1 MMRLHGFCIFY
12 DQSRHHTST
21 NYRLACQTSL
31 DNRKKMFLR
40 RVFHSCPPRFI
51 QKGVNKLFQKRFLN
65 THEYQSLEILSQYGI
80 NTPKSKVASTI
91 EEVERY
97 AKEIGTDVV
106 IKAQILAGG
115 RGKGYFLNGFKGQF
129 TSV

>member
-1 MMRLHGFCIFY
+1 MRLHGFCIFY

-51 QKGVNKLFQKRFLN
+51 QKGVNK
-65 THEYQSLEILSQYGI
+65 YQIKNIVLENNRGNIVKNEFYDILYLKFVI
-80 NTPKSKVASTI
+80 I
-91 EEVERY
+91 ESY
-97 AKEIGTDVV
+97 IW
-106 IKAQILAGG
+106 
-115 RGKGYFLNGFKGQF
+115 
-129 TSV
+129 